1 MRWQAFKTELR
12 QLARLAGPLAAAQAG
27 AQVMNLVDLAVV
39 GRLGAAELA
48 ATGLG
53 SAIFFAISVVAMGLV
68 FGIDP
73 LISQAFGARDPVRA
87 RHMLWQG
94 VWLSLGATVVL
105 SLVLASFALVVPL
118 FGMTANVS
126 RLTAVFVLW
135 RTAGLAPLLLFLV
148 CRAYLQAQ
156 RITRPLLVAVIACN
170 VFNFLSDLVL
180 VYGFG
185 PFPALGISGAAISTD
200 LGSVLMFAVL
210 AWEVRKIKLPPH
222 DAGKLH
228 LPVWREIRGAIR
240 VGLPIGLQMGVEI
253 GIFALVGILAG
264 RLGTLHVAAHQLV
277 LGICSFTYTI
287 SLGIANAAAVRVGL
301 AVGAR
306 DREGARTAGF
316 AALLGATTWMSLT
329 TLVLASFPREV
340 ARLVTTK
347 SDVIAVAVPL
357 FIVAALFQLSDGI
370 QVVATGA
377 LRGAGDTH
385 FSFYVNFAGYWIIG
399 LPIALFLGMRKG
411 MGVLGLWWG
420 LCAGLIFVAL
430 LLFLR
435 FNRLSKQEIVPLH
448 AR

>member
-1 MRWQAFKTELR
+1 MNWPALKTELR

-27 AQVMNLVDLAVV
+27 AQIMNLVDLAVV

-53 SAIFFAISVVAMGLV
+53 SAIFFALSVVAMGLV

-73 LISQAFGARDPVRA
+73 LISQAFGAGDPVRA

-105 SLVLASFALVVPL
+105 SLVLGSFSFLVPR
-118 FGMTANVS
+118 FGMAPNVAH
-126 RLTAVFVLW
+126 LTVVFILW
-135 RTAGLAPLLLFLV
+135 RTLGLAPLLLFLV

-180 VYGFG
+180 VYGLG

-228 LPVWREIRGAIR
+228 LPFWREIRGAVK

-253 GIFALVGILAG
+253 GIFALVGVLAG

-277 LGICSFTYTI
+277 LGIASFTYTI

-306 DREGARTAGF
+306 NREGARTAGF
-316 AALLGATTWMSLT
+316 AALLGAVTWMSFAAIL
-329 TLVLASFPREV
+329 LAVFPREV

-347 SDVIAVAVPL
+347 TDVIAVAVPL
-357 FIVAALFQLSDGI
+357 FFVAALFQLSDGI
-370 QVVATGA
+370 QVVASGA

-385 FSFYVNFAGYWIIG
+385 FSFYVNFAGYWILG
-399 LPIALFLGMRKG
+399 LPIALLLEKS
-411 MGVLGLWWG
+411 MGVVGLWWG
-420 LCAGLIFVAL
+420 LSAGLAFVAV

-435 FNRLSKQEIVPLH
+435 FNRLSKQEIIPLH